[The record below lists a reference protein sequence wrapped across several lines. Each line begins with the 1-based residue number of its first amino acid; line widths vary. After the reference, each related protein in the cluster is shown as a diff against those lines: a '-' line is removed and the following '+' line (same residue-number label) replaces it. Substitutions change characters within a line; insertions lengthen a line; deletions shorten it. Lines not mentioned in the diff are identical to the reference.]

1 MDILRQH
8 EISEASHRLLNP
20 FSEEQLMLLGE
31 ICRLTPDHHQLDLA
45 CGKGEMLCRWAE
57 RYGMSGLGVDLSQV
71 FLNSAR
77 ERAIELGVV
86 DRVSFQQA
94 DAAEV
99 VLPAASF
106 DVVSCIGA
114 TWIGGGLAGTVELMR
129 QWLEPGGLMLI
140 GEPFWHQAPPQDA
153 LDALGF
159 EPDEFTSLVGTME
172 RFEESGLELME
183 MVISDPNDWD
193 RYEAAQWWTVTEWL
207 RENPQHPDA
216 AEMRIFLDSYKRSY
230 LSFGRRYLGWGV
242 FVLRSVD

>member
-8 EISEASHRLLNP
+8 EISEVSHRLLNP
-20 FSEEQLMLLGE
+20 FSEEKLMLLGE

-77 ERAIELGVV
+77 ERASELGVAG
-86 DRVSFQQA
+86 RVSFQQA

-114 TWIGGGLAGTVELMR
+114 T
-129 QWLEPGGLMLI
+129 
-140 GEPFWHQAPPQDA
+140 
-153 LDALGF
+153 
-159 EPDEFTSLVGTME
+159 
-172 RFEESGLELME
+172 
-183 MVISDPNDWD
+183 
-193 RYEAAQWWTVTEWL
+193 
-207 RENPQHPDA
+207 
-216 AEMRIFLDSYKRSY
+216 
-230 LSFGRRYLGWGV
+230 
-242 FVLRSVD
+242 